1 MIPHVLRIPLI
12 GPLAIALVAV
22 LLWTS
27 LAAASTES
35 RLPRSDY
42 TVRAV
47 CAAAARGRASC
58 LSLQLV
64 PRTAEA
70 RAHTHPLGV
79 ARATLR
85 SPSAALSAAAGDFGV
100 TPQDLHSAYQLPTST
115 SGTQTI
121 ALVDAYNDP
130 NAEADLATYS
140 KELGLPACAAAG
152 GCFEKVNQDGETGNL
167 PFPKT
172 TKELE
177 SALKSPGAKRR
188 EAEEAIGWGLE
199 ISLDIETAHGVCQNC
214 HILLVE
220 ANSPSFENLEAAED
234 TAARLGANEISD
246 SWAGPECSEGFCVED
261 SSAFNHPGTVITA
274 AAGDNGYLNW
284 LEEPRSRYPDF
295 PASSPQVVS
304 VGGTRLSLGP
314 NGEWAGETVWN
325 DGGEREGVKDGYGAT
340 GGGCSTQFAAPPW
353 QQDVSDWS
361 TVGCDDKRAVADIS
375 ADSDPYTGL
384 AVFYSSPDCE
394 SAYDEDS
401 TIHLVHWCTIGGT
414 SLATPLIAS
423 TFALAG
429 GAHGAAYPAKT
440 LYEGAAGAPESLHD
454 VTEGSNGECLS
465 PFDEATGLQSCTP
478 AQDAATGCASAAIC
492 MSRTGYDGPTGL
504 GTPDGVAAFTPR
516 PRAPTVVTDSASSIK
531 QTSATLGATVDPNGR
546 EVSACELQYGPTIVY
561 AFSAPCSP
569 PPGSGTSAVTVSAPI
584 TGLSANT
591 TYHFRVVATNV
602 GGTSEGSDQ
611 VFKTLPNPPT
621 VTTDA
626 ASSITQTAAT
636 LNASVNPNGGEV
648 SECKLEYGTSVSYQ
662 SSVPCSPSPGASS
675 RSVAVS
681 ASVTGLLANSTYHFR
696 VVATN
701 SGGTS
706 RGSDETLTTQPPSQ
720 TPNAPSATTGS
731 ASSVT
736 QTSATLNATVNPDG
750 EEVKECRLEYGT
762 TIPYTLSA
770 SCSPQPGSGTSP
782 VAVSAQITSLTAN
795 TTYHYR
801 VVAVSAADEAA
812 DGNDQ
817 TFKTPPDPPLVSTDA
832 ASSVTQTT
840 ATLNASVNPNSSE
853 VTECKLEYGTTVT
866 YESSA
871 ACTPSPGSGGNP
883 VNVSASLTGLMADTT
898 YHYRVVATN
907 AGGTSE
913 GTDDTFTTQLPTAL
927 QQQLPGQQPTS
938 QSQASSTTS
947 GSEGVSASQER
958 NTPTVPDAD
967 LASTSLRES
976 SSGTVNVAVRCPA
989 DESSCTGTVTL
1000 RKLRV
1005 VRISNATANRS
1016 KNSKTTVLTLCT
1028 GSFKV
1033 AGGKLT
1039 TIRLHLSSAAR
1050 ALLAHTRL
1058 LYARAAI
1065 FARDHAGATHTAQM
1079 PVTIRAYRR
1088 SVGGTA

>member
-1 MIPHVLRIPLI
+1 MIPRVLRIPLI
-12 GPLAIALVAV
+12 GPLAVALVAV
-22 LLWTS
+22 LVWTP
-27 LAAASTES
+27 LATASTES

-70 RAHTHPLGV
+70 RAHTHPLGI
-79 ARATLR
+79 ARATTR

-121 ALVDAYNDP
+121 ALVNAYNDP

-140 KELGLPACAAAG
+140 KELGLPECTAAG
-152 GCFEKVNQDGETGNL
+152 GCFEKVNQDGETGNP

-177 SALKSPGAKRR
+177 SALKSTGAKRR

-199 ISLDIETAHGVCQNC
+199 ISLDIETAHGVCESC

-220 ANSPSFENLEAAED
+220 ANSPSFENLETAED

-261 SSAFNHPGTVITA
+261 SSAFNHPGTIITA

-340 GGGCSTQFAAPPW
+340 GGGCSSQFTAQPW
-353 QQDVSDWS
+353 QQDASDWS
-361 TVGCDDKRAVADIS
+361 AVGCDDKRAVADIS

-394 SAYDEDS
+394 SVYDEDN

-440 LYEGAAGAPESLHD
+440 LYEGAARAPESLHD

-492 MSRTGYDGPTGL
+492 MTRTGYDGPTGL
-504 GTPDGVAAFTPR
+504 GTPDGIAAFTPR
-516 PRAPTVVTDSASSIK
+516 PSAPTVVTDSASSIK
-531 QTSATLGATVDPNGR
+531 QTSATL
-546 EVSACELQYGPTIVY
+546 
-561 AFSAPCSP
+561 
-569 PPGSGTSAVTVSAPI
+569 
-584 TGLSANT
+584 
-591 TYHFRVVATNV
+591 
-602 GGTSEGSDQ
+602 
-611 VFKTLPNPPT
+611 
-621 VTTDA
+621 
-626 ASSITQTAAT
+626 
-636 LNASVNPNGGEV
+636 NASVNPNGSEV
-648 SECKLEYGTSVSYQ
+648 SECKLEYGTSVSYE
-662 SSVPCSPSPGASS
+662 SSVPCTPSPRADSS
-675 RSVAVS
+675 SVTVS
-681 ASVTGLLANSTYHFR
+681 ASVMGLLANTTYHFR

-706 RGSDETLTTQPPSQ
+706 RGSDETFTTQSPSG
-720 TPNAPSATTGS
+720 TPLAPSATTSS
-731 ASSVT
+731 ASSVA

-762 TIPYTLSA
+762 TILYALSA

-801 VVAVSAADEAA
+801 VVAVSA
-812 DGNDQ
+812 
-817 TFKTPPDPPLVSTDA
+817 
-832 ASSVTQTT
+832 
-840 ATLNASVNPNSSE
+840 
-853 VTECKLEYGTTVT
+853 
-866 YESSA
+866 
-871 ACTPSPGSGGNP
+871 
-883 VNVSASLTGLMADTT
+883 
-898 YHYRVVATN
+898 
-907 AGGTSE
+907 GGTSE
-913 GTDDTFTTQLPTAL
+913 GADETFTTQLPTTL

-938 QSQASSTTS
+938 QSQASSTS
-947 GSEGVSASQER
+947 ASQGVSASQDR
-958 NTPTVPDAD
+958 KTPAVPDVN
-967 LASTSLRES
+967 LASTSLREI
-976 SSGTVNVAVRCPA
+976 SSGTVNVTVRCPV
-989 DESSCTGTVTL
+989 DENTCTGTVTL
-1000 RKLRV
+1000 RTLRAV
-1005 VRISNATANRS
+1005 IVSSAAANRS
-1016 KNSKTTVLTLCT
+1016 KNSKAAVLTLAT

-1050 ALLAHTRL
+1050 ALLAHTHL
-1058 LYARAAI
+1058 LYARATI
-1065 FARDHAGATHTAQM
+1065 FARDQAGATHTSQTI
-1079 PVTIRAYRR
+1079 VT
-1088 SVGGTA
+1088 VHPHKG

>member
-1 MIPHVLRIPLI
+1 MIPRVLRIPLI
-12 GPLAIALVAV
+12 GPLAIALVVA
-22 LLWTS
+22 LLWS
-27 LAAASTES
+27 PLATASGESSES
-35 RLPRSDY
+35 RLPRADY

-79 ARATLR
+79 ARASLR
-85 SPSAALSAAAGDFGV
+85 GTSAVPSVAAGDFGV
-100 TPQDLHSAYQLPTST
+100 TPQDLHSAYQLPTSA

-140 KELGLPACAAAG
+140 KELGLPGCTATG
-152 GCFEKVNQDGETGNL
+152 GCFEKVNQDGETGNP

-177 SALKSPGAKRR
+177 GALKSPGAKRR

-199 ISLDIETAHGVCQNC
+199 ISLDIETAHGVCESC

-220 ANSPSFENLEAAED
+220 ANSPSFENLETAED

-246 SWAGPECSEGFCVED
+246 SWAGPECGEGFCVED
-261 SSAFNHPGTVITA
+261 SSAFNHPGIVIAA
-274 AAGDNGYLNW
+274 AAGDDGYLNW
-284 LEEPRSRYPDF
+284 LEEPRSRSANF

-304 VGGTRLSLGP
+304 VGGTRLGLGAS
-314 NGEWAGETVWN
+314 GEWAGETVWN

-353 QQDVSDWS
+353 QQGVSDWS
-361 TVGCDDKRAVADIS
+361 AVGCADRRAVADIS

-384 AVFYSSPDCE
+384 AVFYSSPECE
-394 SAYDEDS
+394 SAYEEGN
-401 TIHLVHWCTIGGT
+401 TIDLVHWCTIGGT

-429 GAHGAAYPAKT
+429 GAHGVEYPAET
-440 LYEGAAGAPESLHD
+440 LYEGASRSPKSLND

-465 PFDEATGLQSCTP
+465 PFDEQTGLQSCTP
-478 AQDAATGCASAAIC
+478 AQDASTSCASAAIC

-504 GTPDGVAAFTPR
+504 GTPDGIAAFTPH
-516 PRAPTVVTDSASSIK
+516 PSAPTALTGSASSIA
-531 QTSATLGATVDPNGR
+531 QTSATLGATVNPNGQ
-546 EVSACELQYGPTIVY
+546 EVSKCELQYGPTVAY
-561 AFSAPCSP
+561 AFSAPCGP

-584 TGLSANT
+584 TGLSADG

-602 GGTSEGSDQ
+602 GGTSEGADH
-611 VFKTLPNPPT
+611 VFKTLPNPPA

-626 ASSITQTAAT
+626 ASSVTQTAAT
-636 LNASVNPNGGEV
+636 LHASVNPDGGEV
-648 SECKLEYGTSVSYQ
+648 SDCKLEYGTSVSYE
-662 SSVPCSPSPGASS
+662 SSVSCSPSPGEGASP
-675 RSVAVS
+675 VAVS
-681 ASVTGLLANSTYHFR
+681 ASVTGLLANTTYHFR

-701 SGGTS
+701 PGGTS
-706 RGSDETLTTQPPSQ
+706 RGSDEAFTTQPPSQ
-720 TPNAPSATTGS
+720 TPHAPSATTGS
-731 ASSVT
+731 ASSVA
-736 QTSATLNATVNPDG
+736 QTSATLNATVNP
-750 EEVKECRLEYGT
+750 
-762 TIPYTLSA
+762 
-770 SCSPQPGSGTSP
+770 
-782 VAVSAQITSLTAN
+782 N
-795 TTYHYR
+795 
-801 VVAVSAADEAA
+801 AA
-812 DGNDQ
+812 
-817 TFKTPPDPPLVSTDA
+817 
-832 ASSVTQTT
+832 
-840 ATLNASVNPNSSE
+840 E

-871 ACTPSPGSGGNP
+871 PCTPSPGSGGNP
-883 VNVSASLTGLMADTT
+883 VNVSASPTDLMADTT
-898 YHYRVVATN
+898 YHYRIVATN

-913 GTDDTFTTQLPTAL
+913 GIDDTFTTQLPTTL

-958 NTPTVPDAD
+958 NTPAVPDAD

-976 SSGTVNVAVRCPA
+976 SSGTVNVTVRCPA

-1000 RKLRV
+1000 RTLRAV
-1005 VRISNATANRS
+1005 SISNATSNRS
-1016 KNSKTTVLTLCT
+1016 KNSKTTVLTLAT
-1028 GSFKV
+1028 GLFKV

-1039 TIRLHLSSAAR
+1039 AIRLHLSSAAR
-1050 ALLAHTRL
+1050 TLLAHTRL

-1065 FARDHAGATHTAQM
+1065 FARDQAGATHTARM

-1088 SVGGTA
+1088 SAGGTA

>member
-1 MIPHVLRIPLI
+1 MIPRVLRIPLI
-12 GPLAIALVAV
+12 GPLAIALMAV
-22 LLWTS
+22 LLWTP
-27 LAAASTES
+27 LATASTES

-42 TVRAV
+42 TVRSV

-70 RAHTHPLGV
+70 RAHTHPLGT

-140 KELGLPACAAAG
+140 KELGLPGCTAAD
-152 GCFEKVNQDGETGNL
+152 GCFEKVNQDGETGNP

-177 SALKSPGAKRR
+177 SALKSTGAKRR

-220 ANSPSFENLEAAED
+220 ANSPSFENLETAED

-261 SSAFNHPGTVITA
+261 SSAFNHPGIVITA

-284 LEEPRSRYPDF
+284 LEEPRSRYADF

-314 NGEWAGETVWN
+314 SSEWAGETVWN

-340 GGGCSTQFAAPPW
+340 GGGCSTQFAAQPW

-361 TVGCDDKRAVADIS
+361 AVGCDDRRAVADIS

-429 GAHGAAYPAKT
+429 GAHGVEYPAKT
-440 LYEGAAGAPESLHD
+440 LYEGAARAPESLHD

-465 PFDEATGLQSCTP
+465 PFDEETGLQSCTP

-492 MSRTGYDGPTGL
+492 LTRTGYDGPTGL
-504 GTPDGVAAFTPR
+504 GTPDGIAAFAPR
-516 PRAPTVVTDSASSIK
+516 PSAPTVVTDSASSIT
-531 QTSATLGATVDPNGR
+531 QTS
-546 EVSACELQYGPTIVY
+546 
-561 AFSAPCSP
+561 
-569 PPGSGTSAVTVSAPI
+569 
-584 TGLSANT
+584 
-591 TYHFRVVATNV
+591 
-602 GGTSEGSDQ
+602 
-611 VFKTLPNPPT
+611 
-621 VTTDA
+621 
-626 ASSITQTAAT
+626 AT
-636 LNASVNPNGGEV
+636 LNASVNPN
-648 SECKLEYGTSVSYQ
+648 
-662 SSVPCSPSPGASS
+662 
-675 RSVAVS
+675 
-681 ASVTGLLANSTYHFR
+681 
-696 VVATN
+696 
-701 SGGTS
+701 
-706 RGSDETLTTQPPSQ
+706 
-720 TPNAPSATTGS
+720 
-731 ASSVT
+731 
-736 QTSATLNATVNPDG
+736 G

-762 TIPYTLSA
+762 TIPYALSA
-770 SCSPQPGSGTSP
+770 SCSPHPGSGTSP
-782 VAVSAQITSLTAN
+782 VTVSAPITALTAN
-795 TTYHYR
+795 
-801 VVAVSAADEAA
+801 
-812 DGNDQ
+812 
-817 TFKTPPDPPLVSTDA
+817 
-832 ASSVTQTT
+832 
-840 ATLNASVNPNSSE
+840 
-853 VTECKLEYGTTVT
+853 
-866 YESSA
+866 
-871 ACTPSPGSGGNP
+871 
-883 VNVSASLTGLMADTT
+883 TT

-913 GTDDTFTTQLPTAL
+913 GTDETFTTQPPSETPHAPSATTGSASSVAQTSATLNATVNPNGEEVTECRLEYGTTIPYALSASCSPHPGSGTSPVTVSAPITGLTANTTYHFRVVAVGAADDAADGDDQTFKTLPDPPKVATDAASSVAQNAATLNASVNPNSAEVTECKLEYGTTVTYESSAPCTPSPGSGDSPVNVSASLTDLTADTTYHFRVVAVSAGGTREGADETFTTQLPTTL

-938 QSQASSTTS
+938 QSQAISTS
-947 GSEGVSASQER
+947 ASQGVSASQDR
-958 NTPTVPDAD
+958 KTPAVPDVD
-967 LASTSLRES
+967 LVSASLRES
-976 SSGTVNVAVRCPA
+976 SSGTVNVTVRCPV
-989 DESSCTGTVTL
+989 DESACTGTVTL
-1000 RKLRV
+1000 RTLRSV
-1005 VRISNATANRS
+1005 TVSSATANRS
-1016 KNSKTTVLTLCT
+1016 KNSKATVLTLAT

-1033 AGGKLT
+1033 AGGKLS
-1039 TIRLHLSSAAR
+1039 TIRLHLSRAAR
-1050 ALLAHTRL
+1050 TLLAHTHL
-1058 LYARAAI
+1058 LYARGTV
-1065 FARDHAGATHTAQM
+1065 FARDQAGATHTAQT

-1088 SVGGTA
+1088 SDGRTA